1 MDANSEVDLS
11 QLDPVLDR
19 YRDGGRTSLLPA
31 LHEAQRIYGYLP
43 DPVLTA
49 IGQALRVPLADIHGV
64 VEFYTMFYDRLTGER
79 IVRICT
85 DPACALAGGE
95 QVLEAACR
103 HAGNIRPGETSP
115 DGAVTVERATC
126 IGLCDQA
133 PAALV
138 NEQAFA
144 GLTPDD
150 VEALLAGQ
158 GNAPEV
164 RITGEPR
171 VLSRRVGK
179 ISPTDLEAHRTG
191 GAFEGLKHALTGMTP
206 EEVIEEVKRSGLVGR
221 GGAAFPTGLKWQFT
235 RGAEG
240 QPKYVVCNAD
250 ESEPGTFKDRVLM
263 EGDPFRVLEGMTIC
277 GYAIGSSKG
286 YLFIRGEYP
295 HAAAVLEEAV
305 AAARQAN
312 LLGENILG
320 TDFSFEIEI
329 RRGAGAYICGEET
342 ALFEAIE
349 GKRGYPRLK
358 PPFPTTHGLFNR
370 PTVINNVETLASVP
384 DILTNGAEWFQQW
397 GTEHS
402 TGLKLFC
409 VSGHVGQPSLV
420 EAPFGITLRELIE
433 RYCGGFDGTPQ
444 AVLMGGAAGAFLT
457 PDQFDTPLTFEDL
470 RPLGASIG
478 SGAIMVFNESVDL
491 REVLRTL
498 GHFFAH
504 ESCGK
509 CYPCQLGT
517 QRQMEILDRV
527 AEGQAQAGDIER
539 LTLIGQTMTDASI
552 CGLGQ
557 TAGMAVMSA
566 LRLWPDLFAPN
577 GKGSA

>member
-64 VEFYTMFYDRLTGER
+64 VEFYTMFYDRPTGER

-85 DPACALAGGE
+85 DPACALAGSE

-491 REVLRTL
+491 RQVLRTL